1 MGRLSGARRIAGT
14 FVAAPLAMAFFLLL
28 ALAAG
33 CLLALFF
40 YRPSL
45 EE

>member
-1 MGRLSGARRIAGT
+1 
-14 FVAAPLAMAFFLLL
+14 MAFFLLL